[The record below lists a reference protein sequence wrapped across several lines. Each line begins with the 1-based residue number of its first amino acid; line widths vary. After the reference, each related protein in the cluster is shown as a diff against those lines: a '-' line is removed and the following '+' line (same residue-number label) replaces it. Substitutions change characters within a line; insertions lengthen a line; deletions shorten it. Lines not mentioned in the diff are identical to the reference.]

1 MKINL
6 RESLN
11 KIDLATDNRYD
22 LLNTFNSKKLSDDN
36 KKKLAEAIENNSM
49 ASVNRILHESEEQL
63 FKVVIS
69 SMATKRDFE
78 SALYEDEAEEIVDYY
93 GGRWIDEN
101 GFEWD
106 MYVEE
111 DDDSTEH
118 AMIDNSYDME
128 DDDERAQRK
137 IDTYDQTDRDWEYV
151 ESLTE
156 ANYGGAYD
164 IDPEMFWT
172 KDDLIEFSDAVCDK
186 LTEKFGYQYDIADV
200 GAESNNNMYILIEDT
215 THGIEADVSF
225 RIKMSRIRAPRDL
238 MKYLDTVV
246 SEFVKK
252 FEEEYQYYDFDE
264 SLSEDYDDFDPKYDA
279 RYEVN
284 AYYGSPRRGNYA
296 GLEDDFYTDDFEEV
310 KDWVW
315 EKCQKGLYIN
325 VVDRENGN
333 QVNINTENYDF
344 ESDDA
349 YRVFDDLEELSHL
362 NESLNESMDLS
373 DVEEVKEIKFKND
386 RVNNLRGIFS
396 NILFIDALN
405 EVGLDKFKIRT
416 SRLKNVSQGDIK
428 DSWYDLKRNGW
439 SVSIE
444 RDDSLNGF
452 NEVYVFEKIQNESLK
467 EDIEEYSEEDFDID
481 YDEADVEP
489 GNFFFADGKNYV
501 WEERIAGPTY
511 LDFDKWA
518 VWSARE
524 ITPLQDFIIGKN
536 EQGGYDVDEDAYIAA
551 VNSKSSVYFVVEEDT
566 GFIDWG
572 PVETSTEAQDFLNGK
587 VEDWENDEE
596 YEEVEIEEESLNE
609 SRAIR
614 NDGDY
619 EVTLHYDDIGDG
631 KEYDYTLGYDEVVDY
646 LRELAWANGDGPED
660 LNEDEYLEWIMDNF
674 DELADK
680 YELNVLNYFESEA
693 SQYEYDHRN
702 DEP

>member
-11 KIDLATDNRYD
+11 KLDLATDNKYD
-22 LLNTFNSKKLSDDN
+22 LRNTYDCSKISDDK
-36 KKKLAEAIENNSM
+36 KKKLAEALDKN
-49 ASVNRILHESEEQL
+49 ASAKTISEILNESY
-63 FKVVIS
+63 
-69 SMATKRDFE
+69 DG
-78 SALYEDEAEEIVDYY
+78 YDYY
-93 GGRWIDEN
+93 IIEFFVDGRR
-101 GFEWD
+101 
-106 MYVEE
+106 YEE
-111 DDDSTEH
+111 EYTDTSAKEALERFKEDYSDDDYKIKEIYKLTGEGYTGLGYPF
-118 AMIDNSYDME
+118 IRYD
-128 DDDERAQRK
+128 
-137 IDTYDQTDRDWEYV
+137 

-200 GAESNNNMYILIEDT
+200 GAESNNDMYILIEDT

-246 SEFVKK
+246 SEFVNK

-264 SLSEDYDDFDPKYDA
+264 SLKEDYDDFDPKYDA

-349 YRVFDDLEELSHL
+349 YRVFDDLEELSPLH
-362 NESLNESMDLS
+362 ESLNEDLETVVKSTLSYRGFDDKHGYSFDFITDRDGNLKAQLSDGLDWKDYELIKKSFRNTGIDVYQGKEHKDGGLLSIVFEPESLTEDISKPDFVVGFYAGPVDDYTLELVNPKKIAQVDVSADELRAKYGKTVDKLLNDYTSQTVDKLKSTNSWLKALILNLAEEKARKTGKLDDEFRNEERKFLETGIYMEKRLEEINYPFRDGIKDLS
-373 DVEEVKEIKFKND
+373 KKLGKM
-386 RVNNLRGIFS
+386 L
-396 NILFIDALN
+396 LP
-405 EVGLDKFKIRT
+405 
-416 SRLKNVSQGDIK
+416 
-428 DSWYDLKRNGW
+428 KREN
-439 SVSIE
+439 
-444 RDDSLNGF
+444 LNG
-452 NEVYVFEKIQNESLK
+452 SLK
-467 EDIEEYSEEDFDID
+467 E
-481 YDEADVEP
+481 
-489 GNFFFADGKNYV
+489 
-501 WEERIAGPTY
+501 
-511 LDFDKWA
+511 
-518 VWSARE
+518 
-524 ITPLQDFIIGKN
+524 
-536 EQGGYDVDEDAYIAA
+536 
-551 VNSKSSVYFVVEEDT
+551 SKSIKNT
-566 GFIDWG
+566 
-572 PVETSTEAQDFLNGK
+572 
-587 VEDWENDEE
+587 
-596 YEEVEIEEESLNE
+596 
-609 SRAIR
+609 
-614 NDGDY
+614 GDY

-646 LRELAWANGDGPED
+646 LKELAWANGDGPED
-660 LNEDEYLEWIMDNF
+660 LNEDEYLEWVMDNF

-680 YELNVLNYFESEA
+680 YELNVLNYFESKA
-693 SQYEYDHRN
+693 SQYEYDHRY